1 MAELAPQTRK
11 KTASDTRKRLLEA
24 AGILSRKIGASGMSL
39 DAVAATAGVSKGGL
53 LYHFPSKHALLR
65 ALVEDHVGAFGE
77 EMAHRAPGWSSAS
90 GAAAIEAARAYV
102 AVVRDLLRHTEGAA
116 SGIFAA
122 LTEDPLFMA
131 PLLDLRCE
139 VRALFARCPPEA
151 MLVFHACE
159 GLIHDRLIDPDHWD
173 APRVEAQLDLMDRM
187 LVAIE
192 RGTVR
197 FAD

>member
-1 MAELAPQTRK
+1 
-11 KTASDTRKRLLEA
+11 
-24 AGILSRKIGASGMSL
+24 MSL